1 MFVTAAMQR
10 AAAIGAVVQERRQ
23 RRQLLAAAAACP
35 EVAVKGSA
43 AAAVVAAAIGRAKA
57 PIPPALEPPSFALQL
72 CDTSSSHTQ
81 WLILKM
87 RLQGVQLMQLLPKL
101 LPLLLWAPSPTALC
115 FSVLRTGTRR
125 SSWLR

>member
-1 MFVTAAMQR
+1 MTAAMQR

-23 RRQLLAAAAACP
+23 RRELLPAAACP
-35 EVAVKGSA
+35 EVGVKGSA

-72 CDTSSSHTQ
+72 WDTSSSHTQ

-101 LPLLLWAPSPTALC
+101 LPLLLWAPCPTALC
-115 FSVLRTGTRR
+115 FSVLRTGTRC